1 MKYNISYIK
10 KQKQY
15 DFTITF
21 KSLEHKLKKLAQYK
35 EGSVNFK
42 ATKLLDTAPSARYIP
57 YDQNNKSIKVSKQ
70 KTYIKSQS

>member
-15 DFTITF
+15 NFTITF
-21 KSLEHKLKKLAQYK
+21 KSLEHKIKKLAQYK

-42 ATKLLDTAPSARYIP
+42 VKKLLDTTPSGKYIP
-57 YDQNNKSIKVSKQ
+57 CSKNSE
-70 KTYIKSQS
+70 TFYWV

>member
-15 DFTITF
+15 NFTITF
-21 KSLEHKLKKLAQYK
+21 KSLEHKIKKLAQYK

-42 ATKLLDTAPSARYIP
+42 VKKLLDTAPSARYIP
-57 YDQNNKSIKVSKQ
+57 YNENNKYIKVNKQ
-70 KTYIKSQS
+70 KTYIKV